1 MKVLLIR
8 VSSLGDVL
16 HNMPIVADILRHFP
30 TAQIDW
36 VVEEGFV
43 DLVKLNPH
51 VRHIIPFALRRWRK
65 SLFSKSVRA
74 EMAAFKKSLQSET
87 YDVILDTQGLLKTGV
102 IMGLANGAIKAGLAN
117 GTEGSGYEALS
128 RIFHTLSVPV
138 GPRTHAVL
146 RGRLVASQALGI
158 SENLKQIPPVFGLT
172 TPSTNAADWL
182 PANDYVV
189 FFHGTAGAAKKW
201 PAHDWINLGKHLHQR
216 KYPLLLAWGNKT
228 EHLEAE
234 QLAAHIPGA
243 KVLPKLSMLEA
254 ITLAQRAALVV
265 GVDTGLTHI
274 AAAYERPTV
283 EIYSASPR
291 WKTEGNWSDK
301 IINLGDK
308 GSPPSA
314 SDVIIAVDQLIATS
328 SIGAH

>member
-1 MKVLLIR
+1 MKILLIR

-16 HNMPIVADILRHFP
+16 HNMPIVSDILRHFP
-30 TAQIDW
+30 DAQIDW
-36 VVEEGFV
+36 VVEENFV

-51 VRHIIPFALRRWRK
+51 VRNIIPFALRRWRK

-74 EMAAFKKSLQSET
+74 EIAAFKKLLQTET

-102 IMGLANGAIKAGLAN
+102 IMGLANGRTKIGLAN
-117 GTEGSGYEALS
+117 GTEGSGYEAAS
-128 RIFHTLSVPV
+128 RIFHTRSVPV
-138 GPRTHAVL
+138 GRRTHAIL
-146 RGRLVASQALGI
+146 RGRIVAAQALGFGEDI
-158 SENLKQIPPVFGLT
+158 ENTPPDFGLT
-172 TPSTNAADWL
+172 PPPTNSPDWL
-182 PANDYVV
+182 SAKDYAV
-189 FFHGTAGAAKKW
+189 FFHGTAGVEKKW
-201 PAHDWINLGKHLHQR
+201 PAHDWITLGKHLLQHH
-216 KYPLLLAWGNKT
+216 YPVLLAWGNKT

-234 QLAAHIPGA
+234 QLAAHIPCA

-308 GSPPSA
+308 GNPPTVTE
-314 SDVIIAVDQLIATS
+314 VIMAVDQLIS
-328 SIGAH
+328 LQ